1 MFPVSLENK
10 LAFYELGFHP
20 ETFVTKPLIAKI
32 RAQLECIK
40 KEERAEA
47 KEDLSR
53 KLANACRCYV
63 IYLENT
69 GSSIDLKNILLNLIE
84 KKAPEDLPDMELHE
98 MLDHLLDCYVADTY
112 KTIATKKGVRT
123 LRNLIEDIKTCD
135 DRNEKIDKVR
145 ALTQKCKELEGK
157 KAKRLGTLL
166 EIARI
171 ATLNRVGRTA
181 SQFEGVVETRAN
193 FPELANAIQVEVLIW
208 ESGYGV
214 GHVAVKI
221 GDAYTSFWPSG
232 DKYSIKEGVKG
243 KRNSYID
250 DLDSERRRPDHK
262 LSLYGLRNADK
273 MVKAF
278 KILKDV
284 VNWKANACGKK
295 SCSETT
301 ARNCSSMAA
310 TLLIYGGLRD
320 LFPAEERSQIFPG
333 VPEPEKIQMMLD
345 DTEKRMSPKKKEY
358 LDVSQKGKKVDNI
371 GGFLGS
377 IGVKYW
383 KLLAKHS
390 VLPNNFLPPISRAC
404 EIERKKYGI
413 QLVEFRKNRHEQK
426 QIIHKHIAR
435 ILGMNLKAYFA
446 EYKIGLMN
454 NSLDM
459 NSLRAQLSSSE
470 KQRSEHVF
478 FLGSLKDAKK
488 KYKQLIQKCLN
499 GELSEQGIREEAE
512 AIIRLEEK
520 LQNYRL
526 ARGTMWHKE
535 WQGEPDG
542 EKEM

>member
-53 KLANACRCYV
+53 KLANVCRCYV

-98 MLDHLLDCYVADTY
+98 MLDHLLECYVADTY

-123 LRNLIEDIKTCD
+123 LRNLIEGIKACD
-135 DRNEKIDKVR
+135 DRNEKSDKVR
-145 ALTQKCKELEGK
+145 VLTQKCKELEGK

-171 ATLNRVGRTA
+171 ATLNRVGKTA
-181 SQFEGVVETRAN
+181 SQFEGIVETRTN

-221 GDAYTSFWPSG
+221 GDAYTSFWPSS
-232 DKYSIKEGVKG
+232 DKYSITEGVKS
-243 KRNSYID
+243 KCNTYLD
-250 DLDSERRRPDHK
+250 DLVSERRPPDHK

-273 MVKAF
+273 MIKAF
-278 KILKDV
+278 EILQG

-320 LFPAEERSQIFPG
+320 LFPAEERNQIFPG

-345 DTEKRMSPKKKEY
+345 DMEKRMSPKKKEY
-358 LDVSQKGKKVDNI
+358 RDVSQKGKKVDNI
-371 GGFLGS
+371 GGFFGS

-383 KLLAKHS
+383 KLLTKHS

-404 EIERKKYGI
+404 EIERKKYGT

-426 QIIHKHIAR
+426 QIIHKNIAR
-435 ILGMNLKAYFA
+435 IVGVNFKAYFA

-454 NSLDM
+454 NIVDM
-459 NSLRAQLSSSE
+459 NSLRARLSCSE
-470 KQRSEHVF
+470 MKQRQQDF
-478 FLGSLKDAKK
+478 FQESLGTAKSL
-488 KYKQLIQKCLN
+488 YKNLIQKCLN
-499 GELSEQGIREEAE
+499 GELSEQGIGEEAE
-512 AIIRLEEK
+512 AIIRVEEK

-526 ARGTMWHKE
+526 TRGTIWYKE
-535 WQGEPDG
+535 WQGEPGG